1 MINIID
7 NDKSYL
13 YSWNCLK
20 CGLKILSIVPV
31 PTSSSRTV
39 YPLCFEVM
47 SLYVNYSL
55 CVIFNDFEPPN
66 KPMPWIELTR
76 SVNM

>member
-1 MINIID
+1 MWVED
-7 NDKSYL
+7 
-13 YSWNCLK
+13 
-20 CGLKILSIVPV
+20 IVNSAPM

-55 CVIFNDFEPPN
+55 CVIFNDFEPPIMN
-66 KPMPWIELTR
+66 QCRGL
-76 SVNM
+76 N